1 MSEIIKACEAEAK
14 RIEEDAE
21 HSFKGHYNSST
32 LWTKAHYFIG
42 IPLVIFSAWAGADAL
57 SSNPNFSG
65 FLALLSAALA
75 SAQTFINPAEKS
87 EKHKNAGDDYLALRN
102 DTRLFRENLLKSMT
116 ENEAQKTLLDFSQ
129 KRNDLAR
136 MSPVI
141 PRCRYL
147 LAKKDIDEG
156 LAKYRADER
165 TD

>member
-1 MSEIIKACEAEAK
+1 MSEIIEACETESK

-21 HSFKGHYNSST
+21 HSFKGHYNASA
-32 LWTKAHYFIG
+32 LWTKVHYCVG
-42 IPLVIFSAWAGADAL
+42 VPLVIFSAWVGADAL

-65 FLALLSAALA
+65 YLALLSAALA

-87 EKHKNAGDDYLALRN
+87 EKHKTAGDDYLALRN
-102 DTRLFRENLLKSMT
+102 NTRLFRENLLKSLT
-116 ENEAQKTLLDFSQ
+116 ENEAQRDLLSFSQ

-147 LAKKDIDEG
+147 LAKKDIDAG
-156 LAKYRADER
+156 LAKYRADE
-165 TD
+165 TTN

>member
-1 MSEIIKACEAEAK
+1 MSEIIKACETEAK

-32 LWTKAHYFIG
+32 LWTKVHYCVGF
-42 IPLVIFSAWAGADAL
+42 PLVVFSALAGADAL
-57 SSNPNFSG
+57 SSTPSISG
-65 FLALLSAALA
+65 YLALLSAALA

-87 EKHKNAGDDYLALRN
+87 EKHKTSGDDYKALRD
-102 DTRLFRENLLKSMT
+102 DTRIFRENLLKSMT
-116 ENEAQKTLLDFSQ
+116 EDDAQKALLGFSQ